1 MARNYDKTYLD
12 GLIAK
17 AKKSWEGVDVES
29 YMSDLRDDTFDKEV
43 AENLSKE
50 VASYITEQIKSNMDK
65 ATIKCRDLMYGDW
78 CCSGHGLPMQITNVG
93 NDYAYATW
101 EGNEGDPWEFDD
113 KDDQPQPIPLTP
125 EILEKNGF
133 VFDCDFWTIANPRYN
148 NVRMVRYCSIDEDA
162 TDAFLGHRAFDE
174 NYAIDYIHELQHALR
189 LCGLNELADNF
200 KV

>member
-1 MARNYDKTYLD
+1 MARNYDETYLD

-17 AKKSWEGVDVES
+17 AKKSWEGVDVDS
-29 YMSDLRDDTFDKEV
+29 YMSGLRDDSFDKEV

-50 VASYITEQIKSNMDK
+50 VASYITEQMKSNMDK
-65 ATIKCRDLMYGDW
+65 ATIKCRDLMVGDW
-78 CCSGHGLPMQITNVG
+78 ITNRNGFPMQITTVG
-93 NDYAYATW
+93 DDYAYATF

-113 KDDQPQPIPLTP
+113 KDEQPQPIMLTP

-133 VFDCDFWTIANPRYN
+133 IKVNSQRYDYGYPDTDCYVKVNPKKNMIHVNGRNANSNLYSHSF
-148 NVRMVRYCSIDEDA
+148 V
-162 TDAFLGHRAFDE
+162 
-174 NYAIDYIHELQHALR
+174 HELQHALR